1 MKYIKLEEDFE
12 KDMKY
17 ILELYKNFINYHI
30 NINRVECQ
38 QLDDNYID
46 MDQKLINKIL
56 KKYPKCKINI
66 NAGRTKKYLKI
77 NYKYGISKLIIKLE
91 DDYYTEY
98 INCIKFDQQSELFK
112 YLDKMYKIFYY

>member
-30 NINRVECQ
+30 IINRVECQ